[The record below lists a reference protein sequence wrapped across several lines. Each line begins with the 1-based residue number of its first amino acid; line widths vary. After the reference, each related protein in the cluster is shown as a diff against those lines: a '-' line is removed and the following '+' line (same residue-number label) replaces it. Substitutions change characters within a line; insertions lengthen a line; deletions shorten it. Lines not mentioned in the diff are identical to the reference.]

1 MTKINMRTYK
11 WDSTINT
18 KISNFP
24 LWKKNYQ
31 QIDELNGQARQTI
44 LCNKTHVKI
53 SNWKNLVLS
62 NMQIERYHVIYFN
75 TFVMA
80 IINFNIKN

>member
-1 MTKINMRTYK
+1 MFLVIKALREIDPIVIRMTKINMR
-11 WDSTINT
+11 TINT

-44 LCNKTHVKI
+44 LCNKTHAKSKQLKKFSSKQHANRKI
-53 SNWKNLVLS
+53 PCNLL
-62 NMQIERYHVIYFN
+62 
-75 TFVMA
+75 
-80 IINFNIKN
+80 